1 LGRTRQSLCLDVLR
15 RARDH
20 PERAALVHDGAMFS
34 YADVAGVAA
43 AWAQAIRTAAP
54 DDRHLVVAVL
64 AGSTPVAYLGSLAA
78 QLAGGVFVPVDP
90 GLPDELIRDR
100 LEAVGARLLAVDVRD
115 RHRAVLGHR
124 MGVPVLLWDEQRPG
138 PGAEL
143 DLARLWRRRADLLY
157 ILFTSG
163 STGRA
168 KPTPITIAGA
178 RAAVAHTR
186 AAVAVTADDRLV
198 QTFPVGFD
206 LNILTTYLAWS
217 SGAALV
223 VPVRPARAQD
233 VVHACVAASCTV
245 WFSVPSLARLVP
257 DGVVLPGLR
266 ASLFCG
272 EALYRGDLDRWR
284 RIAPNGSVHNFYG
297 PTECAMV
304 ATHYRCPDD
313 ETGSGV
319 LPIGTPLPGVRAAVD
334 PNGELLL
341 GGAQLMPGYW
351 RRPAETRR
359 AMRRRG
365 RERLYRTG
373 DLVSRGPD
381 GELHFAGRLD
391 DQVKVMGHRIELQ
404 AVTLALLDVAGV
416 DEAAAFV
423 VPDETTRCERLV
435 AAYTSQRGIEPAQLQ
450 TQLSRRCPP
459 WMVPWPLVRV
469 QDLPRNGNGKTS
481 VAELRR
487 RYAEAVSA

>member
-1 LGRTRQSLCLDVLR
+1 
-15 RARDH
+15 
-20 PERAALVHDGAMFS
+20 
-34 YADVAGVAA
+34 VA
-43 AWAQAIRTAAP
+43 
-54 DDRHLVVAVL
+54 
-64 AGSTPVAYLGSLAA
+64 PV
-78 QLAGGVFVPVDP
+78 
-90 GLPDELIRDR
+90 E
-100 LEAVGARLLAVDVRD
+100 
-115 RHRAVLGHR
+115 
-124 MGVPVLLWDEQRPG
+124 
-138 PGAEL
+138 
-143 DLARLWRRRADLLY
+143 
-157 ILFTSG
+157 
-163 STGRA
+163 
-168 KPTPITIAGA
+168 
-178 RAAVAHTR
+178 
-186 AAVAVTADDRLV
+186 
-198 QTFPVGFD
+198 
-206 LNILTTYLAWS
+206 
-217 SGAALV
+217 
-223 VPVRPARAQD
+223 PARAQD
-233 VVHACVAASCTV
+233 VVHTCVASSCTV

-257 DGVVLPGLR
+257 DVVLPGLR

-272 EALYRGDLDRWR
+272 EALYGSDLDRWR

-304 ATHYRCPDD
+304 ATHYRCSDD
-313 ETGSGV
+313 DTGSAV
-319 LPIGTPLPGVRAAVD
+319 LPIGTPLPGVRAAID

-341 GGAQLMPGYW
+341 GGAQMMPGYW
-351 RRPAETRR
+351 RRPLETRH

-469 QDLPRNGNGKTS
+469 QDLPRNDNGKTS

-487 RYAEAVSA
+487 RYAEGVIA